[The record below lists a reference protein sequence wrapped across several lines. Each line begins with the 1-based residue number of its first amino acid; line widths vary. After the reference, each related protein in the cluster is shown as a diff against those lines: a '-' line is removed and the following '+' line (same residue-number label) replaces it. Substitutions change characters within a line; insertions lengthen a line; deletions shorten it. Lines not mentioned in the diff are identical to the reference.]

1 MTFLEWGRRYCRQ
14 CLQIR
19 RGATGFF
26 TFWRDFVHIFVLEI
40 IEISVERHEN
50 KLSRLLKQK
59 CGKVCGYV
67 LWGGY
72 FLYFILMASYTA
84 YLFSTLML
92 NGLVE
97 NVSFYLVLMLILLLA
112 FYGMA
117 GGIEGGARVYEM
129 LFWFLMIPLFLML
142 FAACGEV
149 KPAYWS
155 PVFVADGKEM
165 LNGSYYVF
173 FCYSMVSIVL
183 FLKEYVSDDKNI
195 SARRKKRSGFPAE
208 YLLCCI

>member
-1 MTFLEWGRRYCRQ
+1 MKTSYP
-14 CLQIR
+14 
-19 RGATGFF
+19 
-26 TFWRDFVHIFVLEI
+26 DF
-40 IEISVERHEN
+40 
-50 KLSRLLKQK
+50 LKQK
-59 CGKVCGYV
+59 CGKICGYV

-92 NGLVE
+92 SGLVE
-97 NVSFYLVLMLILLLA
+97 NISFYLVLLLI
-112 FYGMA
+112 FF
-117 GGIEGGARVYEM
+117 ARVLWNGGRNRGQGESVRDAV
-129 LFWFLMIPLFLML
+129 LVSDDTAVSDVI
-142 FAACGEV
+142 CGVQEV

-183 FLKEYVSDDKNI
+183 F
-195 SARRKKRSGFPAE
+195 
-208 YLLCCI
+208 

>member
-1 MTFLEWGRRYCRQ
+1 MKKCADVRRDRGSMFSENNQISGRQVFRLLTYDFLGMGT
-14 CLQIR
+14 LLLPTMLADTA
-19 RGATGFF
+19 GATGFLHSGG
-26 TFWRDFVHIFVLEI
+26 DFVHIFVLEI

-117 GGIEGGARVYEM
+117 GGIEAWQECTRY
-129 LFWFLMIPLFLML
+129 
-142 FAACGEV
+142 C
-149 KPAYWS
+149 
-155 PVFVADGKEM
+155 
-165 LNGSYYVF
+165 
-173 FCYSMVSIVL
+173 
-183 FLKEYVSDDKNI
+183 
-195 SARRKKRSGFPAE
+195 SGF
-208 YLLCCI
+208 

>member
-1 MTFLEWGRRYCRQ
+1 MFSENNQISGRQVFRLLTYDFLGMGTLLLPTMLADTAGRDG
-14 CLQIR
+14 IF
-19 RGATGFF
+19 A
-26 TFWRDFVHIFVLEI
+26 FWRGFCPRFVLEI

-97 NVSFYLVLMLILLLA
+97 NISFYLVLLLILLLA

-117 GGIEGGARVYEM
+117 GGIEGRARVYEM

-142 FAACGEV
+142 FAACREV

-155 PVFVADGKEM
+155 PVLWRMERNV
-165 LNGSYYVF
+165 
-173 FCYSMVSIVL
+173 
-183 FLKEYVSDDKNI
+183 
-195 SARRKKRSGFPAE
+195 KRQ
-208 YLLCCI
+208 LLCAFLLFHGVDRTVPERICCGS